1 MLNSMTGF
9 ARQVVESPL
18 GTLTC
23 EIRAVNHRYLD
34 VQFRLPDE
42 LRAKEIEFKKQ
53 VGGTVRRGKVD
64 CSVHFRRSEE
74 GQGSLNHD
82 LVGQLGARLDEIR
95 ELLPATLPANPVSL
109 VDLLRWPGVVD
120 QPSVEAEPLVAAA
133 STLLA
138 ETLTALAE
146 MRASEG
152 GRISE
157 MLASRCDEII
167 AIAES
172 VKKRLPQVLE
182 ATRNKLKERIDKL
195 DVAADPARLET
206 ELALIAQKL
215 DVDEELDRL
224 QSHIS
229 EIGDVLKSKEAVG
242 RRLDFLMQE
251 LNREANTLGS
261 KSADAETT
269 RAAVDLKVLIEQ
281 MREQIQNIE

>member
-9 ARQVVESPL
+9 ARQVVESPM

-64 CSVHFRRSEE
+64 CSVHVKRSEE
-74 GQGSLNHD
+74 GQGSLNHE
-82 LVGQLGARLDEIR
+82 LVGQLGTRLDEIR
-95 ELLPATLPANPVSL
+95 ELLPATLSANPVNL
-109 VDLLRWPGVVD
+109 VDVLRWPGVVD
-120 QPSVEAEPLVAAA
+120 QPSVEAEPLIAAA
-133 STLLA
+133 SALLA
-138 ETLTALAE
+138 DTLTALAE

-152 GRISE
+152 GRIDE
-157 MLASRCDEII
+157 MLTSRCDEILEI
-167 AIAES
+167 ATS

-195 DVAADPARLET
+195 DVEANPDRLET

-229 EIGDVLKSKEAVG
+229 EIRDVLKSNEPVG

>member
-1 MLNSMTGF
+1 MTGF
-9 ARQVVESPL
+9 ARQVAESSF

-42 LRAKEIEFKKQ
+42 LRAKELEFKKL
-53 VGGTVRRGKVD
+53 VGNTIRRGKVE
-64 CSVHFRRSEE
+64 CSVHFRRAVE
-74 GQGSLNHD
+74 GQGQLNKA
-82 LVGQLGARLDEIR
+82 LVAELRSRVEQLNK
-95 ELLPATLPANPVSL
+95 LLPETRPIDPMDV
-109 VDLLRWPGVVD
+109 LRWPGIVE
-120 QPSVEAEPLVAAA
+120 QPEVEAKPIIEATT
-133 STLLA
+133 TLLSD
-138 ETLTALAE
+138 TLVALAE

-152 GRISE
+152 ERIDQ
-157 MLASRCDEII
+157 MLGSRCDDVLKI
-167 AIAES
+167 AAN
-172 VKKRLPQVLE
+172 VRKRMPDVLLAVRKKQQ
-182 ATRNKLKERIDKL
+182 ERIDKL
-195 DVAADPARLET
+195 DVEADPARLET

-224 QSHIS
+224 QSHVT
-229 EIGDVLKSKEAVG
+229 EIRKILKEQEPVG

-269 RAAVDLKVLIEQ
+269 SAAVDLKVLIEQ